1 MVKPPPVEVVA
12 CSQVFRVC
20 GFLCSL
26 VSGYDS
32 FVLFLSVSI
41 VLDSHDSS
49 VAVSFRFEVLS
60 PAPGGACQNCRTIC
74 CILYSPVS
82 YMWLRLVCNSP
93 VLACHV

>member
-60 PAPGGACQNCRTIC
+60 PAPGGAHVKTAGPSAAYCIVLYRTC
-74 CILYSPVS
+74 G
-82 YMWLRLVCNSP
+82 
-93 VLACHV
+93 